1 MTGGRARARCVTIG
15 TGAGVAV
22 YERPM
27 AGFYAGVSMA
37 LLLCWLIP
45 PVADSRFLPAAL
57 CFAALAAWTAL
68 RRE

>member
-1 MTGGRARARCVTIG
+1 
-15 TGAGVAV
+15 
-22 YERPM
+22 M